1 MSDIGRMM
9 LEASTGMHGEV
20 AQTIANEW
28 ARVAGELKKMS
39 VANIMLEVVPG
50 DGSGLEVY
58 AKSVAEVEQKLS
70 DMGGELEDWQLGIKR
85 HPEQLPEAVANLV
98 EATEGL
104 MTWQVKN
111 VKVWNNSAYDT
122 AHMRLKQLRAINVK
136 GPTPT

>member
-1 MSDIGRMM
+1 MIDIGRMM

-39 VANIMLEVVPG
+39 VANIMLGVVLG

-122 AHMRLKQLRAINVK
+122 AHMRLEQLRAINVK